1 MDDPTVEEL
10 LQMAQWLRHQIA
22 TLELSNDESP
32 TPVSTDVIPAGTVF
46 YCRPSKASQLI
57 QRLGGPKKVQIV
69 DTTATRGFCSSQ
81 AFTPEQW
88 DYKIYPY
95 NIGPSNR
102 EMLTDEIH
110 RIPVRTNNDCITPT
124 AWHPIKMF
132 SGGTTLPSSMFC
144 AECELTS
151 RVLWLTTRQSLNAWS
166 YLFNFRGDRVMD
178 YGKLSPWFAN
188 PLIQTDNFRTDT
200 RTILLHP
207 NGFTVGD
214 LMQPDLVTVPYDID
228 WPSDDRLWIDKQQ
241 LEECGWRDDELC
253 VVQIDFNMNGG
264 LLLNVETDATV
275 IPQQVAIF
283 KLNSNRILGAEP
295 TERLRYGG
303 YSRNGNGGTG
313 PAPRWNRTN
322 LIQIKTLV
330 DVPIETGDSGE
341 PAAVDGGSDP
351 GP

>member
-1 MDDPTVEEL
+1 MV
-10 LQMAQWLRHQIA
+10 QWLQHQIA
-22 TLELSNDESP
+22 ALELSNDESP
-32 TPVSTDVIPAGTVF
+32 IPVSTDVIPAGTVF
-46 YCRPSKASQLI
+46 YCRPSKAPQLI

-81 AFTPEQW
+81 AFAAEQW

-110 RIPVRTNNDCITPT
+110 RIPVRTNNDCITST

-132 SGGTTLPSSMFC
+132 SGGTTLPSSMFY

-151 RVLWLTTRQSLNAWS
+151 RVLWLTAHQSLDVWK

-178 YGKLSPWFAN
+178 YGKLSPWSSN
-188 PLIQTDNFRTDT
+188 HLIKTDNFRTVT
-200 RTILLHP
+200 RTFLLHP
-207 NGFTVGD
+207 EFFPIGD
-214 LMQPDLVTVPYDID
+214 LMTPGLVTVPFSTDMID
-228 WPSDDRLWIDKQQ
+228 EDRLWIDKQQ

-253 VVQIDFNMNGG
+253 VVQMDFNMNGG

-275 IPQQVAIF
+275 IPQQVVIF
-283 KLNSNRILGAEP
+283 KLNSNRILGVEP

-341 PAAVDGGSDP
+341 PAALDGGGDP
-351 GP
+351 SP

>member
-1 MDDPTVEEL
+1 MDEPTTEQL
-10 LQMAQWLRHQIA
+10 LQTAQWLQHQIA
-22 TLELSNDESP
+22 TLELSNEEP
-32 TPVSTDVIPAGTVF
+32 PEPASTDVIPAGTVF
-46 YCRPSKASQLI
+46 YCRPSKAPQLI

-81 AFTPEQW
+81 AFVAEQW

-95 NIGPSNR
+95 NIGPSNK
-102 EMLTDEIH
+102 EMLTDENH

-132 SGGTTLPSSMFC
+132 SGGTTLPSSMFY

-151 RVLWLTTRQSLNAWS
+151 RVLWLTAFQSLDAWK

-178 YGKLSPWFAN
+178 YGKLSPWSSN
-188 PLIQTDNFRTDT
+188 PLIKTDNFRTDT
-200 RTILLHP
+200 RTFLLHP
-207 NGFTVGD
+207 EFFPIGD
-214 LMQPDLVTVPYDID
+214 LMAPGLVTVPFSTDVID
-228 WPSDDRLWIDKQQ
+228 EDRLWIDTQP
-241 LEECGWRDDELC
+241 LEDCGWLDDELC

-303 YSRNGNGGTG
+303 YSRSGNGGTG

-330 DVPIETGDSGE
+330 DVPIETVDPGE
-341 PAAVDGGSDP
+341 SAALDGGSD
-351 GP
+351 

>member
-1 MDDPTVEEL
+1 MDEPTTEQL

-22 TLELSNDESP
+22 TLELSNEEP
-32 TPVSTDVIPAGTVF
+32 QEPASTDVIPAGTVF
-46 YCRPSKASQLI
+46 YCRPSKAPQLI

-81 AFTPEQW
+81 AFVAEQW

-132 SGGTTLPSSMFC
+132 SGGTTLPSSMFY

-151 RVLWLTTRQSLNAWS
+151 RVLWLTAHQSLDVWK

-178 YGKLSPWFAN
+178 YGKLSPWSSN
-188 PLIQTDNFRTDT
+188 PLIKTDNFRTDT
-200 RTILLHP
+200 RTFLLHP
-207 NGFTVGD
+207 EFFPIGD
-214 LMQPDLVTVPYDID
+214 LMTPGLVTVPFSTDMID
-228 WPSDDRLWIDKQQ
+228 EDRLWIDKQQ
-241 LEECGWRDDELC
+241 LEDCGWLDDELC
-253 VVQIDFNMNGG
+253 VVQMDFNMNGG

-341 PAAVDGGSDP
+341 PAALDGGGDP
-351 GP
+351 SP